1 MGVSSSSVFD
11 GKKILEF
18 GDWIGT
24 EVTGK
29 INFEEGSTFGTQP
42 GDRALF
48 MCNLARLRQIPL
60 RELYLQDTDGLA
72 WHFVDR
78 LDKALVKYKNHH
90 NLVDYTDML
99 EMFVRS
105 GRKMDLDVVIVD
117 EAQDLSPL
125 QWRVID
131 KISQNARR
139 VVVAG
144 DDDQAIYKWAGAD
157 PLYMGRLSGTRRVL
171 SQSYRVPQKVQRV
184 ANKII
189 EQVEGTVKKSW
200 NPRPIDGRIDRVS
213 KIEQI
218 DFTADDILVLVRNFS
233 YLSPIKALLRNKGIP
248 YSYRGTPAIP
258 DEIVRVVSDWE
269 KLRRGEVLDVDNVRR
284 VCSYLGVNMPVD
296 SRKLFNAPKELGMA
310 ELVSD
315 YGLKS
320 DEIWHQALEKLP
332 MQDKMFMLAARRNG
346 ESINR
351 EPRIRLSTIHG
362 SKGGQ
367 SDHVVLLTDMAPRTK
382 KEQVKN
388 PDDEARVWYV
398 GVTRTKE
405 RLTIVDPHSSN
416 FFNL

>member
-1 MGVSSSSVFD
+1 M
-11 GKKILEF
+11 
-18 GDWIGT
+18 
-24 EVTGK
+24 
-29 INFEEGSTFGTQP
+29 
-42 GDRALF
+42 
-48 MCNLARLRQIPL
+48 PL

-72 WHFVDR
+72 WHFVER
-78 LDKALVKYKNHH
+78 LDKALVQYKNHH

-105 GRKMDLDVVIVD
+105 SRNMELDVVIVD

-131 KISQNARR
+131 KISYGARR
-139 VVVAG
+139 VVIAG
-144 DDDQAIYKWAGAD
+144 DDDQAIYRWAGAD
-157 PLYMGRLSGTRRVL
+157 PLYMGGLSGTRKVL
-171 SQSYRVPQKVQRV
+171 SQSYRVPQKIQNI

-189 EQVEGTVKKSW
+189 NQTEGTVKKSW
-200 NPRPIDGRIDRVS
+200 NPRPVDGRVDRIA

-218 DFTADDILVLVRNFS
+218 DFSADEILVLVRNFS
-233 YLSPIKALLRNKGIP
+233 YLAPIKALLRNKGIP

-258 DEIVRVVSDWE
+258 DEIVKVVSDWE
-269 KLRRGEVLDVDNVRR
+269 KLRRGDILDIDTVRK
-284 VCSYLGVNMPVD
+284 VCSYLGDNMPAD
-296 SRKLFNAPKELGMA
+296 SRKLLGAPKEMGMA
-310 ELVSD
+310 DLIAG

-320 DEIWHQALEKLP
+320 EDIWHQALEKLP

-351 EPRIRLSTIHG
+351 EPRVRLSTIHG

-367 SDHVVLLTDMAPRTK
+367 AEHVVLLTDMAPRTK